1 MLARRPL
8 ALALLLVS
16 AACGK
21 SREEEEF
28 DRVAAE
34 CRALVAEGATLRDA
48 QQKFPRSGDLPIV
61 GGPVCI
67 AQLAPMGGND
77 TCAPSSQENPQC
89 QVFFYWYPVDPG
101 LCEVSGCWLV
111 CEMRVMR
118 QDPAWGDN
126 PSALDAKIC
135 ASRFLRG
142 QPTP

>member
-1 MLARRPL
+1 VLARRPL
-8 ALALLLVS
+8 ALALLVVS

-28 DRVAAE
+28 DRLAAQ
-34 CRALVAEGATLRDA
+34 CRALVAGGATLRVA
-48 QQKFPRSGDLPIV
+48 GQMFEPNLI

-67 AQLAPMGGND
+67 AQLASMGGND
-77 TCAPSSQENPQC
+77 TCPASSSENPQC
-89 QVFFYWYPVDPG
+89 QVFYYWYPVDPG

-118 QDPAWGDN
+118 QDPGWGDN